1 MMCKESNNEYCRS
14 KSKRV
19 LEIIAAGF
27 SILAGLVALG
37 AGLYFIIMNDNY
49 GTNVS
54 IGFTGYSDLK
64 KEGAQASIF
73 GLLSVVF
80 SILLIVKYKRR
91 ILRMILGI
99 GVALFSA
106 ACFCVM
112 TRIMSVSEYWD
123 LFGALPCYLVSIVLM
138 VIALTS
144 ADEKKRRKRFSDV
157 DDEDLLAL
165 LEKMNKAAVIDENKM
180 TEHTDTSCADSC
192 SSESAAEK
200 TN

>member
-37 AGLYFIIMNDNY
+37 AGLYFIIMSDSFAINIP
-49 GTNVS
+49 
-54 IGFTGYSDLK
+54 IGFAGYYDQNIA
-64 KEGAQASIF
+64 GAQASLF

-106 ACFCVM
+106 VGFYVM
-112 TRIMSVSEYWD
+112 TRIMSVSEYWE
-123 LFGALPCYLVSIVLM
+123 LLGALPCYMVSIVLM

-180 TEHTDTSCADSC
+180 TEHTETSCADSC
-192 SSESAAEK
+192 SSESDAEK

>member
-1 MMCKESNNEYCRS
+1 MCKESNNEYCRS

-37 AGLYFIIMNDNY
+37 AGLYFIIMSDSFAINIP
-49 GTNVS
+49 
-54 IGFTGYSDLK
+54 IGFAGYYDQNIA
-64 KEGAQASIF
+64 GAQASLF

-106 ACFCVM
+106 VGFYVM
-112 TRIMSVSEYWD
+112 TRIMSVSEYWE
-123 LFGALPCYLVSIVLM
+123 LLGALPCYLVSIVLM

-192 SSESAAEK
+192 SSESDAEK

>member
-1 MMCKESNNEYCRS
+1 MFLFKEGKMMCKESNNEYCRS

-73 GLLSVVF
+73 GLLP
-80 SILLIVKYKRR
+80 
-91 ILRMILGI
+91 
-99 GVALFSA
+99 LFFRFCLSLNINA
-106 ACFCVM
+106 A
-112 TRIMSVSEYWD
+112 Y
-123 LFGALPCYLVSIVLM
+123 
-138 VIALTS
+138 
-144 ADEKKRRKRFSDV
+144 
-157 DDEDLLAL
+157 
-165 LEKMNKAAVIDENKM
+165 
-180 TEHTDTSCADSC
+180 
-192 SSESAAEK
+192 
-200 TN
+200 

>member
-1 MMCKESNNEYCRS
+1 MCKESNNEYCRS

-37 AGLYFIIMNDNY
+37 AGLYFIIMSDSFAINIP
-49 GTNVS
+49 
-54 IGFTGYSDLK
+54 IGFAGYYDQNIA
-64 KEGAQASIF
+64 GAQASLF

-106 ACFCVM
+106 VGFYVM
-112 TRIMSVSEYWD
+112 TRIMSVSEYWE
-123 LFGALPCYLVSIVLM
+123 LLGALPCYMVSIVLM

-192 SSESAAEK
+192 SSESDAEK

>member
-1 MMCKESNNEYCRS
+1 MMCKECNNEYCRS

-37 AGLYFIIMNDNY
+37 AGLYFIIMSDSFAINIP
-49 GTNVS
+49 
-54 IGFTGYSDLK
+54 IGFAGYYDQNIA
-64 KEGAQASIF
+64 GAQASLF

-106 ACFCVM
+106 VGFYVM
-112 TRIMSVSEYWD
+112 TRIMSVSEYWE
-123 LFGALPCYLVSIVLM
+123 LLGALPCYMVSIVLM

-192 SSESAAEK
+192 SSESDAEK

>member
-1 MMCKESNNEYCRS
+1 MMCKECNNEYCRS

-37 AGLYFIIMNDNY
+37 AGLYFIIMSDSFAINIP
-49 GTNVS
+49 
-54 IGFTGYSDLK
+54 IGFAGYYDQNIA
-64 KEGAQASIF
+64 GAQASLF

-106 ACFCVM
+106 VGFYVM
-112 TRIMSVSEYWD
+112 TRIMSVSEYWE
-123 LFGALPCYLVSIVLM
+123 LLGALPCYMVSIVLM

-180 TEHTDTSCADSC
+180 TEHTETSCADSC
-192 SSESAAEK
+192 SSESDAEK

>member
-1 MMCKESNNEYCRS
+1 MCKESNNEYCRS

-37 AGLYFIIMNDNY
+37 AGLYFIIMSDSFAINIP
-49 GTNVS
+49 
-54 IGFTGYSDLK
+54 IGFAGYYDQNIA
-64 KEGAQASIF
+64 GAQASLF

-106 ACFCVM
+106 VGFYVM
-112 TRIMSVSEYWD
+112 TRIMSVSEYWE
-123 LFGALPCYLVSIVLM
+123 LLGALPCYMVSIVLM

-180 TEHTDTSCADSC
+180 TEHTETSCADSC
-192 SSESAAEK
+192 SSESDAEK

>member
-37 AGLYFIIMNDNY
+37 AGLYFIIMSDSFAINIP
-49 GTNVS
+49 
-54 IGFTGYSDLK
+54 IGFAGYYDQNIA
-64 KEGAQASIF
+64 GAQASLF

-106 ACFCVM
+106 VGFYVM
-112 TRIMSVSEYWD
+112 TRIMSVSEYWE
-123 LFGALPCYLVSIVLM
+123 LLGALPCYLVSIVLM

-192 SSESAAEK
+192 SSESDAEK

>member
-1 MMCKESNNEYCRS
+1 M
-14 KSKRV
+14 

-37 AGLYFIIMNDNY
+37 AGLYFIIMSDSFAINIP
-49 GTNVS
+49 
-54 IGFTGYSDLK
+54 IGFAGYYDQNIA
-64 KEGAQASIF
+64 GAQASLF

-106 ACFCVM
+106 VGFYVM
-112 TRIMSVSEYWD
+112 TRIMSVSEYWE
-123 LFGALPCYLVSIVLM
+123 LLGALPCYMVSIVLM

-192 SSESAAEK
+192 SSESDAEK